1 MKSMKLIKNVL
12 HKGALCDIGI
22 EDGKIAAIAPAGK
35 LPYEGCDF
43 GGAKVYPGLIDTHT
57 HGCIGHDTM
66 DKDLAEMSEYY
77 LRNGVTT
84 WYPTTM
90 TVSGEDII
98 AATKVN
104 LSKIGGANIPG
115 FHLEG
120 PFINV
125 KYKGAQNER
134 FVVAPDMELIE
145 KCDKVKKITVA
156 PEVEGAMEF
165 IAECKRLGIV
175 VSVGH
180 STCDY
185 EIAKDAFSAGA
196 SCLTHTYNC
205 MSPLHHR
212 APGPIP
218 AGAESGAYAELICDG
233 IHVHPAMV
241 RLLVKLYGSERIV
254 LVSDSVRAAGLED
267 GVYDLGGL
275 DITVKGGVART
286 KDGNLAGSTATLLY
300 CVKRAIEFGIPEER
314 AFMMATAN
322 PARLMGLDKKGKIEV
337 GCDADIIIL
346 DKELNLKAVIVRGEF

>member
-1 MKSMKLIKNVL
+1 MKILKNL
-12 HKGALCDIGI
+12 KHKGNLVDIGI
-22 EDGKIAAIAPAGK
+22 EDGRIAVIAPAGE
-35 LPYEGCDF
+35 LSGEGCDF

-66 DKDLAEMSEYY
+66 DAELAEMSEYY
-77 LRNGVTT
+77 KSRGVTT

-90 TVSGEDII
+90 TVSEEDII
-98 AATKVN
+98 KATEVD

-120 PFINV
+120 PFINA
-125 KYKGAQNER
+125 KYKGAQNEKY
-134 FVVAPDMELIE
+134 VIAPNMELIK
-145 KCDKVKKITVA
+145 KCKSVKKISLA
-156 PEVEGAMEF
+156 PEQEGAIDF
-165 IAECKRLGIV
+165 IKECGKDIV
-175 VSVGH
+175 ISIGH

-185 EIAKDAFSAGA
+185 EIATEAFKAGA
-196 SCLTHTYNC
+196 KCLTHTYNC

-218 AGAESGAYAELICDG
+218 AGAECGAYAELICDG

-254 LVSDSVRAAGLED
+254 LISDSVRAAGLED
-267 GVYDLGGL
+267 GTYDLGGL
-275 DITVKGGVART
+275 NIIVKDGVART
-286 KDGNLAGSTATLLY
+286 GEGNLAGSTATLLY

-322 PARLMGLDKKGKIEV
+322 PARLMGLDKKGKVEV
-337 GCDADIIIL
+337 GCDADLIIL
-346 DKELNLKAVIVRGEF
+346 DDKLNLIESLVLGE

>member
-1 MKSMKLIKNVL
+1 MKLIKNVK

-22 EDGKIAAIAPAGK
+22 EDGKIAAIAPAGE
-35 LPYEGCDF
+35 LSGEGCDF

-66 DKDLAEMSEYY
+66 DRELSEMSEYY
-77 LRNGVTT
+77 LSHGVTT

-90 TVSGEDII
+90 TVSAEDII
-98 AATKVN
+98 AATKVD

-125 KYKGAQNER
+125 KYKGAQNEKY
-134 FVVAPDMELIE
+134 VVAPDMELINNC
-145 KCDKVKKITVA
+145 KNVKKITIA

-165 IAECKRLGIV
+165 IRRCEGIV
-175 VSVGH
+175 VSLGH

-185 EIAKDAFSAGA
+185 DTAKEAFKAGA

-233 IHVHPAMV
+233 IHIHPAMV
-241 RLLVKLYGSERIV
+241 RLLVKLYGSERVV

-267 GVYDLGGL
+267 GAYDLGGL
-275 DITVKGGVART
+275 EIIVKDGVART
-286 KDGNLAGSTATLLY
+286 ADGNLAGSTATLLY
-300 CVKRAIEFGIPEER
+300 CVKRAVEFGIPEER

-346 DKELNLKAVIVRGEF
+346 DEELNLIKAIVRGEF

>member
-1 MKSMKLIKNVL
+1 MKLLKNVRL
-12 HKGALCDIGI
+12 YGKTVDIAVQN
-22 EDGKIAAIAPAGK
+22 GKIAGIGK
-35 LPYEGCDF
+35 YDGEGVDF
-43 GGAKVYPGLIDTHT
+43 GGNKIYPGLIDTHS
-57 HGCIGHDTM
+57 HGCIG
-66 DKDLAEMSEYY
+66 KDASDGDIAEMARYY
-77 LRNGVTT
+77 LKNGTTT

-90 TVSGEDII
+90 TVGFDDICS
-98 AATKVN
+98 AC
-104 LSKIGGANIPG
+104 LSDTEIEGGANIPG

-120 PFINV
+120 PFIN
-125 KYKGAQNER
+125 KALKGAQNEEY
-134 FVVAPDMELIE
+134 VIKPTMDLI
-145 KCDKVKKITVA
+145 KACKKAKKITVA
-156 PEVEGAMEF
+156 PEALGAMEF
-165 IAECKRLGIV
+165 IRECKRLGIV
-175 VSVGH
+175 VSIGH

-185 EIAKDAFSAGA
+185 ETAATAIKAGA

-218 AGAESGAYAELICDG
+218 AGAEGGAYAELICDG

-254 LVSDSVRAAGLED
+254 LISDSVRAAGLED

-275 DITVKGGVART
+275 DITVNGGVART

-337 GCDADIIIL
+337 GCDADIIVL
-346 DKELNLKAVIVRGEF
+346 DSELNLKKVIVRGEF

>member
-1 MKSMKLIKNVL
+1 MKLIKNVL

-22 EDGKIAAIAPAGK
+22 EGGKIAAIAPAGE
-35 LPYEGCDF
+35 LPFEGVDF
-43 GGAKVYPGLIDTHT
+43 CGSKVYPGLIDTHT
-57 HGCIGHDTM
+57 HGCIGKDTM
-66 DKDLAEMSEYY
+66 DRELAEMSDYY
-77 LRNGVTT
+77 LANGVTT

-90 TVSGEDII
+90 TVSREDII
-98 AATKVN
+98 AATTVD
-104 LSKIGGANIPG
+104 LSSVGGANIPG

-134 FVVAPDMELIE
+134 FVVSPDMDLI
-145 KCDKVKKITVA
+145 KACDKVKKITVA
-156 PEVEGAMEF
+156 PEVEGALEF
-165 IAECKRLGIV
+165 IAECKKAGIV
-175 VSVGH
+175 VSLGH
-180 STCDY
+180 STADY
-185 EIAKDAFSAGA
+185 ECASAAFKAGA

-218 AGAESGAYAELICDG
+218 AGAEGGAYAELICDG

-241 RLLVKLYGSERIV
+241 RLLVKLYGSERVV
-254 LVSDSVRAAGLED
+254 LVSDSVRAAGLDD
-267 GVYDLGGL
+267 GTYDLGGL
-275 DITVKGGVART
+275 DITVRDGVART

-337 GCDADIIIL
+337 GCDADIIIVDDKL
-346 DKELNLKAVIVRGEF
+346 DLVKSIVRGEF

>member
-1 MKSMKLIKNVL
+1 MKLIKNVW

-22 EDGKIAAIAPAGK
+22 EDGKIAAIAPAGE
-35 LPYEGCDF
+35 LPYEGVDF
-43 GGAKVYPGLIDTHT
+43 GGAKAYPGLIDIHT
-57 HGCIGHDTM
+57 HGCIGKDTM
-66 DKDLAEMSEYY
+66 DRELAEMSEYY
-77 LRNGVTT
+77 LANGVTT

-90 TVSGEDII
+90 TVSGEDIV
-98 AATKVN
+98 AATRVD

-120 PFINV
+120 PFINA
-125 KYKGAQNER
+125 KYKGAQNEKY
-134 FVVAPDMELIE
+134 VISPDMELIK
-145 KCDKVKKITVA
+145 KCDKVKKITLA
-156 PEVEGAMEF
+156 PEVEGAVDF

-175 VSVGH
+175 TSIGH

-185 EIAKDAFSAGA
+185 DTAVTAFRAGA

-218 AGAESGAYAELICDG
+218 AGAECGAYAELICDG

-241 RLLVKLYGSERIV
+241 RLLVKLYGSERII
-254 LVSDSVRAAGLED
+254 LISDSVRAAGLED
-267 GVYDLGGL
+267 GTYDLGGL

-300 CVKRAIEFGIPEER
+300 CVRRAVEFGIPEER

-337 GCDADIIIL
+337 GCDADIIIVGDKL
-346 DKELNLKAVIVRGEF
+346 DLVKSIVRGEF